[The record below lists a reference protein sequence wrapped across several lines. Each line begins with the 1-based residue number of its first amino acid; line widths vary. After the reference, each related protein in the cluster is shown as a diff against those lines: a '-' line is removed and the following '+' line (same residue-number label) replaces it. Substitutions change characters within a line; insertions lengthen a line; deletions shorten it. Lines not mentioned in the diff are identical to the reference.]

1 MLRQEEGDM
10 EVRAL
15 CFRLLIN
22 VLMLLATHVQQ
33 GYPQTS
39 DADFHM
45 VPSRL
50 QLFQYESVSFTCQ
63 GFDDPAGWR
72 VRNVNEFT
80 PKCLNGAAPSTVTC
94 TIDYAFKSDSGG
106 YWCEGGGGRRSNS
119 VNITVSE
126 GHVVLESPVLP
137 VMEGA
142 AVTLRCRSRNPSS
155 NLTADFYKDSLLVG
169 TSPTGN
175 MTIQNVSKSDDG
187 FYKCKISGAGE
198 SAESRL
204 MIRAVVPNPT
214 VGSVVS
220 GAGESAENQHTVKV
234 RIPKTDGSVKQS
246 ENSNTQHT
254 DRKAPR
260 RGVFFPHPYYILL
273 WAIISV
279 VLFLQ
284 LLVIGLLYW
293 KKQLVLLQVKLS
305 DPNKDMYTVVKK
317 DKKKKRKKDAADA
330 ADNLSICLE
339 TNHSRDP
346 QTEKDQDEFPPLSF
360 HSTFTVEDTQNQQ
373 NESGTSSF
381 SDSEFPSPPT
391 DPSLSDQ
398 ELQYSSIQYD

>member
-22 VLMLLATHVQQ
+22 VLMLLVTHVQQ

-63 GFDDPAGWR
+63 GFNDPAGWR
-72 VRNVNEFT
+72 VRNVNDIT

-198 SAESRL
+198 SAESQL
-204 MIRAVVPNPT
+204 MIRAVAPNPT

-220 GAGESAENQHTVKV
+220 GAGESAESRHTVKV

-346 QTEKDQDEFPPLSF
+346 QTEKDQDE
-360 HSTFTVEDTQNQQ
+360 
-373 NESGTSSF
+373 
-381 SDSEFPSPPT
+381 
-391 DPSLSDQ
+391 
-398 ELQYSSIQYD
+398 